1 MTKAFLVHEPGGP
14 ESLQFEEVRVGD
26 PGPSEVRLRHT
37 AIGLNFIDVY
47 FRTGAYPAP
56 QSPFTPGLEA
66 AGVVEAIGEDV
77 DDLSVGDRV
86 AYASAPIG
94 AYAEARLM
102 PAGAS
107 GPVAP
112 ARRISSRAVTGLLRH
127 RVLRTGSPTGTS
139 WGPRTRR
146 ARARVGRFVGA
157 SLRRRRR

>member
-26 PGPSEVRLRHT
+26 PGPGEVRLRHT

-102 PAGAS
+102 PAGRVVKVPEGIEDRS
-107 GPVAP
+107 DEVGTGP
-112 ARRISSRAVTGLLRH
+112 SFL
-127 RVLRTGSPTGTS
+127 
-139 WGPRTRR
+139 
-146 ARARVGRFVGA
+146 
-157 SLRRRRR
+157 

>member
-1 MTKAFLVHEPGGP
+1 MTKAFLVYEPGGA
-14 ESLQFEEVRVGD
+14 ECLQFEEIRVDD
-26 PGPSEVRLRHT
+26 PGPGEVRLRHT

-77 DDLSVGDRV
+77 DDLTVGDRV

-102 PAGAS
+102 PAGRVVKVPEGIEDRIAAAAMLAKAS
-107 GPVAP
+107 PLLCLHLSAS
-112 ARRISSRAVTGLLRH
+112 ANRAGLCPLQ
-127 RVLRTGSPTGTS
+127 
-139 WGPRTRR
+139 
-146 ARARVGRFVGA
+146 
-157 SLRRRRR
+157 